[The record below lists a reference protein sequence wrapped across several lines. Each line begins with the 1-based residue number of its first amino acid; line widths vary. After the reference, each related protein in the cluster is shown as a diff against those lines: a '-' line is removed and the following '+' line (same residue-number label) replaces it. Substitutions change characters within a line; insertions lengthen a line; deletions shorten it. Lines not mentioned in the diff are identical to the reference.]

1 MPINDFSPEALFQQ
15 SATHVWAG
23 HPGGAL
29 PPQKFDEVAA
39 IGRSNVGKS
48 SLINALLR
56 RNGLARSS
64 NTPGRTRAIHFFN
77 IGEVFYF
84 VDLPGYGYAKMSK
97 QESAEIADYVSDY
110 LRERRALRLMLVLVD
125 VRHGLKDS
133 DRDMLRHLIAMGV
146 PAQVVLTKCDKLNI
160 NAAKAMQQ
168 KVQDELDGYVGLA
181 GPAVAVSSEK
191 GFGIPELR
199 ELIYNALQQ

>member
-1 MPINDFSPEALFQQ
+1 MTVKDLSPEALFQQ
-15 SATHVWAG
+15 SATHIWAA

-29 PPQKFDEVAA
+29 PPQKYAEISA

-64 NTPGRTRAIHFFN
+64 NTPGRTRAIHFFD
-77 IGEVFYF
+77 IGERFYF

-97 QESAEIADYVSDY
+97 EASAALAYFVSDY
-110 LRERRALRLMLVLVD
+110 LRDRRALRLMLVLVD

-133 DRDMLRHLIAMGV
+133 DRDMLKHLIEMGI

-160 NAAKAMQQ
+160 NTAKAMQA
-168 KVQDELDGYVGLA
+168 KVQAELDGYVGLH
-181 GPAVAVSSEK
+181 GPAVSVSADK

-199 ELIYNALQQ
+199 ELIYNVLNQ

>member
-1 MPINDFSPEALFQQ
+1 MKNISPEALFQQ
-15 SATHVWAG
+15 SATHFWAG

-29 PPQKFDEVAA
+29 PPQKRPELAA

-64 NTPGRTRAIHFFN
+64 NTPGRTRAIHFFE
-77 IGEVFYF
+77 IGEYFYF

-97 QESAEIADYVSDY
+97 EESSALAHFVSDY
-110 LRERRALRLMLVLVD
+110 LRDRRSLRLMLVLVD

-133 DRDMLRHLIAMGV
+133 DREMLKHLIEMGI

-160 NAAKAMQQ
+160 KAAETMQV
-168 KVQDELDGYVGLA
+168 KVQAELDGYVGLA
-181 GPAVAVSSEK
+181 GPAMLVSAEK
-191 GFGIPELR
+191 GFGVPELR
-199 ELIYNALQQ
+199 EMIYNALS